1 MGRDVVYLPAKERGK
16 KIIHFKKNYKTMTE
30 DELKELFRTLEEQ
43 GWKPQLCD
51 TPVPLYDVRVP
62 CGPPTE
68 LGDTPPEVVMMPKD
82 FLFSLQEFMVTVT
95 GDSMV
100 DADIEEGDVVT
111 VEPNTPIHD
120 GDIVLVMIDGET
132 TLKSYCMDEEGQPW
146 LVPQNT
152 AYNAFRLSESNSV
165 WVMGVV
171 RAVEKRA
178 PRVSYRA
185 CIKHIAKAKTKMA
198 QPQPLTSEAAKD
210 CTEEETHRQHP
221 APTSAELTAR
231 AVQNALR
238 LMAGKL
244 NTQKMAG
251 MSGQALWQGIYRVLA
266 DRGIVK
272 PGDYAGFGRYINALK
287 VEGMRLADEGKG
299 LSKTDDGVLK
309 RPLAEWNLTSYKG
322 RKGTFDRY
330 HLAATT
336 FDETLT
342 ECMNK

>member
-198 QPQPLTSEAAKD
+198 QPQPLTSEAAK
-210 CTEEETHRQHP
+210 EFIKTHLLQGQRIVLQEIGALQANLQSKCFAQSVIP
-221 APTSAELTAR
+221 AESFDPSSYIKKVGIR
-231 AVQNALR
+231 FRPVQSFA
-238 LMAGKL
+238 ASEV
-244 NTQKMAG
+244 
-251 MSGQALWQGIYRVLA
+251 SGCGCAILVLA
-266 DRGIVK
+266 
-272 PGDYAGFGRYINALK
+272 
-287 VEGMRLADEGKG
+287 LAMC
-299 LSKTDDGVLK
+299 LMHA
-309 RPLAEWNLTSYKG
+309 R
-322 RKGTFDRY
+322 
-330 HLAATT
+330 
-336 FDETLT
+336 
-342 ECMNK
+342 